1 MEYAFRNTLTRF
13 MLVLGVLALLSG
25 IVWAQGTS
33 ELTGLVTDP
42 TGAVVANVTV
52 NLVNTATGEKRSTV
66 TTPAGVYR
74 FTALPVSTYTLEMA
88 AKGFKSVKVAGIVTS
103 VGTTVTRDVKL
114 ELGATSEQVT
124 VEAGAEVVQTTESDL
139 SQLVDRN
146 TWQNMPL
153 QIRNQNSFIELVA
166 GAVPQ
171 DGSGQNRGAVV
182 NGTRG
187 GTGSYLVEGMD
198 NNEQGQAGRGQISIY
213 DKGGAATSISPD
225 AIQEYRVI
233 TNSYSAEYGKGGGF
247 ITDTVL
253 KSGTNDWHGSAF
265 EYNRVQAL
273 AGNDWFS
280 TRAGIQDSLV
290 RNQFGGSLGGPI
302 IKDKTF
308 WYGVGE
314 LHRVRQAYPIGP
326 VTATTQQ
333 FLDFVQSGGLQQ
345 WAEGTGIYG
354 PGTQFPGVCL
364 SVLDAPCPGA
374 FTNSSTLGPIFT
386 TLHNNPAMHYPLVN
400 DTTTDCLTNPAPCT
414 GHGIWSAGLAPNPA
428 RGIFPG
434 GTPTLVYPV
443 PLYDPLTLSDSTAQ
457 NEARFSVKVDHHFSA
472 NDTLSGFYDF
482 QDATYTDPFLG
493 GANSI
498 GPTYIQ
504 DGRGQV
510 LGLTWNHTF
519 TPTLL
524 NTFKAG
530 YLRHKLNFPPAQG
543 TYGIPSYY
551 TVDGMGADLG
561 LYPGLPQFF
570 TDNQFQYLDTL
581 SIVHGKHSI
590 KAGGEY
596 RRTRNGSSF
605 FNGQFGFVLPWGV
618 EDVMTD
624 LNFSNEAD
632 LGLTGGGYYGGA
644 YYLQAAVDSTN
655 SQAPIL
661 YRGYRANELA
671 GFVQDDWRVSNRL
684 TLNLGLRWEYFGPPH
699 NFKAGIDSNAYFGT
713 NVTPIVNPNT
723 GDPCNDPTTGNIFC
737 PVNNK
742 FYAGVATEAFQV
754 RNAGIWNKDTNNF
767 SPRVGFAWDVLGT
780 QKLVVRAGFG
790 IMYDRIYNNTFE
802 NIRFNPPYFSLNT
815 VFFYGPLT
823 TPGPGQPNLFSYPF
837 TTRALF
843 NDPAF
848 TPLPNPRHMDQNIV
862 APYYEQTHF
871 GFQWEFAK
879 GYVFEPEYVGTFGH
893 KLTGFSDANTFDGR
907 VAGVG
912 AGSSDRLNP
921 NIGADNFRSNGF
933 ASNYHAFQATVRKT
947 YSAGLSFNANY
958 TFSHALDE
966 HSDLFLDRSTAGGR
980 PTDNMN
986 FHADYGNADFDTRHR
1001 AVVALSY
1008 DLPFAKTNRWLG
1020 GWGVNTIVS
1029 YQTGHPFTPYSS
1041 SRAYDLNKD
1050 GYRTDRLVTAGG
1062 VNPQST
1068 VLSGSALH
1076 DCINNPEIGGRCYF
1090 DKTQWMRAT
1099 CPPTVHGGL
1108 WCDAPIG
1115 RNSLFGPSFAN
1126 VDFNVTKAFKVT
1138 ERFKL
1143 TFQAN
1148 FFDLFNHPNFLPP
1161 TTAQNSSNV
1170 NFGQLT
1176 ATAGDGGGHRV
1187 TQMALR
1193 LDF

>member
-1 MEYAFRNTLTRF
+1 
-13 MLVLGVLALLSG
+13 
-25 IVWAQGTS
+25 
-33 ELTGLVTDP
+33 
-42 TGAVVANVTV
+42 
-52 NLVNTATGEKRSTV
+52 
-66 TTPAGVYR
+66 
-74 FTALPVSTYTLEMA
+74 
-88 AKGFKSVKVAGIVTS
+88 
-103 VGTTVTRDVKL
+103 
-114 ELGATSEQVT
+114 
-124 VEAGAEVVQTTESDL
+124 
-139 SQLVDRN
+139 
-146 TWQNMPL
+146 
-153 QIRNQNSFIELVA
+153 
-166 GAVPQ
+166 
-171 DGSGQNRGAVV
+171 
-182 NGTRG
+182 
-187 GTGSYLVEGMD
+187 
-198 NNEQGQAGRGQISIY
+198 
-213 DKGGAATSISPD
+213 
-225 AIQEYRVI
+225 
-233 TNSYSAEYGKGGGF
+233 
-247 ITDTVL
+247 VL

-280 TRAGIQDSLV
+280 TRAGVQDSLV

-302 IKDKTF
+302 VKDKTF

-314 LHRVRQAYPIGP
+314 IHRVRQTYPVGP
-326 VTATTQQ
+326 VTATTQD

-345 WAEGTGIYG
+345 WAEGTGPYG
-354 PGTQFPGVCL
+354 PGTETPGVCL
-364 SVLDAPCPGA
+364 SVLGSPCPGA
-374 FTNSSTLGPIFT
+374 FANSATFGPIFT
-386 TLHNNPAMHYPLVN
+386 TLHNNPAMHFPV
-400 DTTTDCLTNPAPCT
+400 AT
-414 GHGIWSAGLAPNPA
+414 GNFSPVAKGIWT
-428 RGIFPG
+428 G
-434 GTPTLVYPV
+434 GNSRLHIPTMTYPV
-443 PLYDPLTLSDSTAQ
+443 NVYGTVTLPDATAQ
-457 NEARFSVKVDHHFSA
+457 NEARFSLKFDQHFSN
-472 NDTLSGFYDF
+472 NDTFSAFYDF

-493 GANSI
+493 GANTV
-498 GPTYIQ
+498 GPEYIQ

-524 NTFKAG
+524 NTFKVG
-530 YLRHKLNFPPAQG
+530 YLRHKLNFPPAAG

-551 TVDGMGADLG
+551 TLDGTGVDLG

-590 KAGGEY
+590 KTGAEY

-618 EDVMTD
+618 EDSLTD

-632 LGLTGGGYYGGA
+632 IALTGGGYYGGA

-671 GFVQDDWRVSNRL
+671 AFVQDDWRVSSRL
-684 TLNLGLRWEYFGPPH
+684 TVNLGLRWEYFGPPH
-699 NFKAGIDSNAYFGT
+699 NFKPGIDSNAYFGT
-713 NVTPIVNPNT
+713 NVTPIISPNT
-723 GDPCNDPTTGNIFC
+723 GLPCNDSESGNIFC
-737 PVNNK
+737 PAANK
-742 FYAGVATEAFQV
+742 FYAGVATEAFQI
-754 RNAGIWNKDTNNF
+754 RNNGIWNKDTNNF

-802 NIRFNPPYFSLNT
+802 NIRFNPPYFSINT

-871 GFQWEFAK
+871 GLQWEFAK

-893 KLTGFSDANTFDGR
+893 KLSGLSDINTFDGR
-907 VAGVG
+907 VAFGTFNCPTG
-912 AGSSDRLNP
+912 AEPDCRINP
-921 NIGADNFRSNGF
+921 NIGADNFRSNGY

-958 TFSHALDE
+958 TYSHALDE
-966 HSDLFLDRSTAGGR
+966 VSDLFLNRSAAR

-986 FHADYGNADFDTRHR
+986 IHADYGNADFDTRHR
-1001 AVVALSY
+1001 AVVTLSY
-1008 DLPFAKTNRWLG
+1008 DLPFAKGNRWLG
-1020 GWGVNTIVS
+1020 GWGANTIVS
-1029 YQTGHPFTPYSS
+1029 YQTGHPFSPYSNS
-1041 SRAYDLNKD
+1041 ASYDLNKD
-1050 GYRTDRLVTAGG
+1050 GYRTDRVVPTAS
-1062 VNPQST
+1062 PSST
-1068 VLSGSALH
+1068 ILSGSALH
-1076 DCINNPEIGGRCYF
+1076 DCINNPDIGGRCYF
-1090 DKTQWMRAT
+1090 NTAPWGKDPVTGAITYYK
-1099 CPPTVHGGL
+1099 CPPSVNGGL

-1115 RNSLFGPSFAN
+1115 RNSIFGPAFAN

-1161 TTAQNSSNV
+1161 VTGQNIRAST
-1170 NFGQLT
+1170 FGQLT